1 MNKKKTKIVATIGP
15 SSEDERTLSK
25 MIKEGL
31 NIMRLNF
38 SHGDFNEHQKRV
50 DIWRKIA
57 KQQNKNLGILQDL
70 SGPKIRIGDF
80 ETEKITLKKNS
91 KFIFTTEKIKG
102 TKEKVYVNY
111 PLLVKDLK
119 KGDNILLDDGKLRLE
134 VEKIKNKEIITK
146 VLIGGEIRGRRGVNL
161 PGANLKISALTPKDK
176 KDLDFAAK
184 NNIDFVALSFVR
196 SVNDIRQL
204 RSLMKKKKIDAEI
217 ISKIETQ
224 QAVDNIDEIIN
235 ETDGVMVARGDLA
248 IEIGPEKVPSIQ
260 KMIIRKCNDLGKP
273 VITATQMLE
282 SMINNPVPTRAEV
295 SDIANA
301 ILDGTD
307 AVMLSGETTVG
318 EYPVEVV
325 KVMTRTA
332 LETELRQ
339 KERNLKE
346 EKKDKGVVDS
356 ITQSATKTAK
366 EINAS
371 VLVAL
376 TKSGFTGRMIS
387 RFKPKLKIL
396 SFSPYQKTCNQVSLS
411 FGCQSIKTD
420 EFTSFDEAM
429 EIVRKTCLD
438 NKIAKKGDS
447 VVVVAGV
454 PFSRKREKSVETN
467 MILVEKI

>member
-102 TKEKVYVNY
+102 TKEKAYVNY